1 MHFKTFQKEV
11 NQLSDRFNNNGS
23 IPNPKAFQ
31 YDKEMQLLNNM
42 ESVHS
47 RKKAAFNEL
56 LRYTFNNLPD
66 QNDSDSDNQTP

>member
-1 MHFKTFQKEV
+1 MHFKTFQNEV
-11 NQLSDRFNNNGS
+11 NQLSDRFNHNGYT
-23 IPNPKAFQ
+23 PNPRALD

-56 LRYTFNNLPD
+56 LKYTYSNLKE
-66 QNDSDSDNQTP
+66 QNDSDSNNHTP